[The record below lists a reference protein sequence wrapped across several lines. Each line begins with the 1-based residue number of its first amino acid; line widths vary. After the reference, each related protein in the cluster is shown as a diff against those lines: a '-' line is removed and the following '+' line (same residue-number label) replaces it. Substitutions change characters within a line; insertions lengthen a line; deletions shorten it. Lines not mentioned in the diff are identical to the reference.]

1 MRKMKI
7 TDIKRQQRRQDR
19 FNIYVDGKYR
29 FALSELDVIKEK
41 IEIGKELQQKEIKDL
56 KKDDE
61 RAKVIN
67 KAFVYLARRNHAE
80 KELKYKLLK
89 KFPRGALIEKTIERL
104 KELGYIN
111 DEKFTREW
119 IEYRLNG
126 KPRGRILIRREL
138 LAKGVN
144 VELVEKILDLV
155 YNRDRERK
163 ELARLLDLR
172 KNRYSK
178 DQKQRNK
185 LISYL
190 LRRGFLWEDIKEL
203 MEPEEESK

>member
-1 MRKMKI
+1 MKI
-7 TDIKRQQRRQDR
+7 TDIKKQQRRRDR
-19 FNIYVDGKYR
+19 FNIYVDGKYG
-29 FALSELDVIKEK
+29 FALSELDVIKSK
-41 IEIGKELQQKEIKDL
+41 IEIGKELKSEEIKDL

-61 RAKVIN
+61 RAKVMN
-67 KAFVYLARRNHAE
+67 RAFLYLARRNHAE
-80 KELKYKLLK
+80 KELRYKLLK

-111 DEKFTREW
+111 DEKFARDW

-163 ELARLLDLR
+163 ELVRLLDLR
-172 KNRYSK
+172 KNRYAK
-178 DQKQRNK
+178 DKKQRNK

-190 LRRGFLWEDIKEL
+190 LRRGFLWEDIKDK
-203 MEPEEESK
+203 MESEEDSKYI

>member
-1 MRKMKI
+1 MKI
-7 TDIKRQQRRQDR
+7 TDIKKQQRRRDR
-19 FNIYVDGKYR
+19 FNIYVDGKYG
-29 FALSELDVIKEK
+29 FALSELDVIKSK
-41 IEIGKELQQKEIKDL
+41 IEIGKELKSEEIKDL

-61 RAKVIN
+61 RAKVMN
-67 KAFVYLARRNHAE
+67 RAFLYLARRNHAE
-80 KELKYKLLK
+80 KELRYKLLK

-111 DEKFTREW
+111 DEKFARDW

-163 ELARLLDLR
+163 ELVRILDLR
-172 KNRYSK
+172 KNRYAK
-178 DQKQRNK
+178 DKKQRNK

-190 LRRGFLWEDIKEL
+190 LRRGFLWEDIKDK
-203 MEPEEESK
+203 MESEEDSKYI

>member
-1 MRKMKI
+1 MKI
-7 TDIKRQQRRQDR
+7 TDIKRQQRRRDR

-29 FALSELDVIKEK
+29 FALSELDVIKSK
-41 IEIGKELQQKEIKDL
+41 IEIGKELKSEEIKDL

-61 RAKVIN
+61 RAKVMN

-80 KELKYKLLK
+80 KELKSKLLK

-111 DEKFTREW
+111 DEKFAREW
-119 IEYRLNG
+119 IGYRLNS
-126 KPRGRILIRREL
+126 KPRGRIIIKREL

-155 YNRDRERK
+155 YNRDKERK
-163 ELARLLDLR
+163 ELTRLLDLR
-172 KNRYSK
+172 KHRYPK
-178 DQKQRNK
+178 GKKQRNK

-190 LRRGFLWEDIKEL
+190 LRRGFLWEDIKDL
-203 MEPEEESK
+203 MESEEESK